1 MGVLLEADAR
11 CACRRTLLTLSTD
24 NSVYPAAALFTIVP
38 STDVWRALVVQ
49 DWEPNIYVVDDDE
62 AVRDSLRV
70 LLEAHGMVVEDYGS
84 SEAFARGYVPG
95 RKGCLILDLHL
106 PGASGLDYLA
116 TQDDAAA
123 ELPVIVV
130 TGRSDSASRARAEQ
144 LGVLAFLDKPVA
156 GEILLANIR
165 QAFGQA

>member
-1 MGVLLEADAR
+1 VAFRSRRISSLEAGGLRPSRSRLRKMGALLEADAR

-95 RKGCLILDLHL
+95 RKGL
-106 PGASGLDYLA
+106 PDPRPSSSWG
-116 TQDDAAA
+116 
-123 ELPVIVV
+123 
-130 TGRSDSASRARAEQ
+130 
-144 LGVLAFLDKPVA
+144 
-156 GEILLANIR
+156 
-165 QAFGQA
+165 

>member
-1 MGVLLEADAR
+1 MVEDA
-11 CACRRTLLTLSTD
+11 
-24 NSVYPAAALFTIVP
+24 
-38 STDVWRALVVQ
+38 
-49 DWEPNIYVVDDDE
+49 EPIIYVVDDDE

-70 LLEAHGMVVEDYGS
+70 LLEAHGMLVEDYGS
-84 SEAFARGYVPG
+84 IEEFAQGYVPG
-95 RKGCLILDLHL
+95 RKACLILDLHL
-106 PGASGLDYLA
+106 PGASGLDYIT

-130 TGRSDSASRARAEQ
+130 TGRDDSASRARAEQ

-165 QAFGQA
+165 QALGQA